1 MRRVLVTGGA
11 GFIGHRLVER
21 LSETDSTV
29 TVVDNLSNANPSFL
43 DTLKG
48 SGQTL
53 KQARHPIKLNK
64 NASVYVADIRDKE
77 SVLHIAKREEIDT
90 CIHLAAKIRET
101 FQIPSE
107 TLKRR

>member
-1 MRRVLVTGGA
+1 L
-11 GFIGHRLVER
+11 IIY
-21 LSETDSTV
+21 
-29 TVVDNLSNANPSFL
+29 ANPSFL

-53 KQARHPIKLNK
+53 KQAGHPIKLNK

-90 CIHLAAKIRET
+90 CIHLDAKIRET